1 MEVSSNKPSSC
12 FRVAT
17 MSFPPK
23 SWELTYH
30 LGRFS
35 SWIHHFCWPIRS
47 YRFNFCGWKL
57 EFNFV
62 HSGTLFREWKPKQE
76 RVPWKGKPGKS
87 TDSISVKQ
95 DRGFVSCHGFHK
107 CLESSLFWHLSVFN
121 LFSWSENLKH
131 VLKNQHLSGQNQPES
146 FLFSYSYYLSLN
158 IMKRRS
164 FSFCSPTGMDICKG
178 RCDTWSYKRT
188 QVITQLPG

>member
-1 MEVSSNKPSSC
+1 MEVSCNKPSSC
-12 FRVAT
+12 FTVAT
-17 MSFPPK
+17 MSFPPE

-30 LGRFS
+30 FLGGLVHGYTIFVPIS
-35 SWIHHFCWPIRS
+35 SYWL
-47 YRFNFCGWKL
+47 NFCGWTL

-87 TDSISVKQ
+87 IDWISFKQ

-107 CLESSLFWHLSVFN
+107 RLESSLFWHLSVFN

-146 FLFSYSYYLSLN
+146 FLFSYFHYLSLN
-158 IMKRRS
+158 IIKRRS
-164 FSFCSPTGMDICKG
+164 FSYCPPTGWTSAKALATLEVTKEP
-178 RCDTWSYKRT
+178 R
-188 QVITQLPG
+188 L